1 MIEQQ
6 QIGTEVAETLP
17 SWSQVCRTALAKLLS
32 ELTYEEVLAPVS
44 TDIEGFELQL
54 ASGVHYTF
62 QAQTMAWGNLWVEPG
77 SITRQAETDMPVSPL
92 QFAIDAQTELAMKPE
107 TLATFLREMSN
118 TLRQDLHL
126 AQATDG
132 LDAEQLLQMQSHELH
147 ALLEG
152 HPKAVANKGRLGWGA
167 DDTAQFAPEGH
178 QPITLI
184 WLAAL
189 RENCE
194 ISHSE
199 ASEERCF
206 LQETLGET
214 ESNRLLAA
222 LEEKGADLENYCVIP
237 VHPWQW
243 DHVIQQTH
251 VHDLQ
256 TAQLIK
262 LGTFGGRYVSGPSL
276 RTLTSLERPGSPD
289 VKVALMILN
298 TSAWRGIPGK
308 YISNGA
314 ALSDWLHGVVQA
326 DDKLKDTVLILR
338 EQRGVWYRHPFYDQ
352 LSNIPYQ
359 HNETLGVIWR
369 ENASGQ
375 VGPNR
380 IAYLYAALLHRDNAG
395 VPLAAHHAE
404 KAGMPLNDW
413 MKRLFEITVV
423 PLYHMLCVYGVGF
436 IAHGQNITVVLE
448 NHVPVGMAIKD
459 LQGDVDLVNE
469 IYPEQRDLSDGLRAL
484 LPAKPPAY
492 IVHDI
497 QTAHFV
503 TVLRFLSSSLEKAG
517 QMDEEEF
524 YKILSATLKC
534 YMQLNP
540 EYEARF
546 KTFELFAPT
555 IPRVCINKV
564 RFEIGYGDSVG
575 RPLPALGT
583 DLENPLL
590 SGTPV

>member
-1 MIEQQ
+1 MSMQQ
-6 QIGTEVAETLP
+6 QNTTTKATQVSQLWA
-17 SWSQVCRTALAKLLS
+17 QVCHAALAKLLS
-32 ELTYEEVLAPVS
+32 ELTYEEVLAPVL
-44 TDIEGFELQL
+44 TGAERFELQL
-54 ASGVHYTF
+54 ACGVYYTF
-62 QAQTMAWGNLWVEPG
+62 QAQTMAWGNLWVEPE
-77 SITRQAETDMPVSPL
+77 SIARHGDTDMPVSPL

-126 AQATDG
+126 ARTNGG
-132 LDAEQLLQMQSHELH
+132 LDAEQLLQLKSHELH
-147 ALLEG
+147 TLLEG

-167 DDTAQFAPEGH
+167 EDTARFAPEAR
-178 QPITLI
+178 QPLTLI

-194 ISHSE
+194 LSHRE
-199 ASEERCF
+199 VNEERRF
-206 LQETLGET
+206 LKEALGKA
-214 ESNRLLAA
+214 ESERLFAA
-222 LEEKGADLENYCVIP
+222 FAEKGVDFENYCVIP

-251 VHDLQ
+251 VHDLH
-256 TAQLIK
+256 TGKLIE

-276 RTLTSLERPGSPD
+276 RTLTSVDRPGSPD

-308 YISNGA
+308 YITNGS
-314 ALSDWLHGVVQA
+314 ALSNWLHGIVQE
-326 DDKLKDTVLILR
+326 DDQLKDTVLILR

-359 HNETLGVIWR
+359 HNESLGAIWR
-369 ENASGQ
+369 ENASGR
-375 VGPNR
+375 VGANKV
-380 IAYLYAALLHRDNAG
+380 AHLYAALLHMDNAG
-395 VPLAAHHAE
+395 VPLAARHAQ
-404 KAGMPLNDW
+404 KTGMALSEW
-413 MKRLFEITVV
+413 IRRLFEVTVV

-448 NHVPVGMAIKD
+448 NHIPTGMAIKD
-459 LQGDVDLVNE
+459 LQGDVDLVNQV
-469 IYPEQRDLSDGLRAL
+469 YPEQCDLSDDLRAL
-484 LPAKPPAY
+484 LPAKPAAY

-497 QTAHFV
+497 QTAHFI
-503 TVLRFLSSSLEKAG
+503 TVLRFLSSALQNAE
-517 QMDEEEF
+517 QMHESDF
-524 YKILSATLKC
+524 YQILGATLKD
-534 YMQLNP
+534 YMAQHP
-540 EYEARF
+540 QYEARF

-564 RFEIGYGDSVG
+564 RFQIGYGDNAE

-583 DLENPLL
+583 DLKNPLV
-590 SGTPV
+590 GG